1 MFCIVGAMPHTAL
14 GASMALIN
22 FLRYQT
28 PAKILNL
35 NLNSARSFENTGTLL
50 VCLQLANEWS

>member
-1 MFCIVGAMPHTAL
+1 
-14 GASMALIN
+14 MALIN

-50 VCLQLANEWS
+50 VCLQLANDWCLF

>member
-1 MFCIVGAMPHTAL
+1 MFCIVGAMPNTAL

-35 NLNSARSFENTGTLL
+35 NLNSARSFEKRWDATGLSA
-50 VCLQLANEWS
+50 VSK